1 MEPILPAMTTQRS
14 NVRRLSRAPR
24 TQAERSATTREKL
37 YVATIESLAEV
48 GYGGT
53 TTVEV
58 ARRAGLTRGA
68 QLHHFRTKHELV
80 VRAVEHLFER
90 RLAEFLRA
98 FAALPPGTDRLDAAI
113 DLLWETIGGS
123 AFPAMLEV
131 VVAARTDA
139 ELHASV
145 APLTQDFLAT
155 VQRTFTDLFAG
166 SLDGG
171 PIFEVAPRFAFAVLE
186 GLALAR
192 VSDPTDRG
200 HEAVIDALKWVAR
213 AFLPQRPSEISG

>member
-1 MEPILPAMTTQRS
+1 MAELPS
-14 NVRRLSRAPR
+14 NVRPLRRSPR

-37 YVATIESLAEV
+37 YVAAIESLAEV
-48 GYGGT
+48 GYART
-53 TTVEV
+53 TAVEV

-80 VRAVEHLFER
+80 VRSVEHLFER

-113 DLLWETIGGS
+113 DLLWETIGGA

-139 ELHASV
+139 ELHASI
-145 APLTQDFLAT
+145 APITREFLAT
-155 VQRTFTDLFAG
+155 VQRTFTDLFGA

-192 VSDPTDRG
+192 VSDPADRG
-200 HEAVIDALKWVAR
+200 HEAVVDALKRVAR
-213 AFLPQRPSEISG
+213 AFLPQRPSENPT